1 MSSQD
6 YSNARF
12 PEGFLW
18 GAATSSYQIEGA
30 VREGGRGQSI
40 WDTFSHTPGKTVN
53 GDTGDVAVDHYHR
66 WHQDV
71 ALMRDLGLSAYRFS
85 IAWPRI
91 IPEGVGAVNQDGLDF
106 YDRLVDGLLEAGI
119 EPWATLY
126 HWDLPQALGDQG
138 GLKNRDV
145 ADAFETYVGV
155 ITERLGDRVKN
166 WITINEPFVAGFIGY
181 WWGMH
186 APGETSRAAGLA
198 AVHNLLRMHGK
209 GVDVVRDRV
218 PGAKVGITLNL
229 TSVYTLG
236 DSAADEEE
244 VRRDDG
250 LSNRWFLDPVFKGSY
265 PEDMVEE
272 FGDDMPEVQEGD
284 LDLASRGSD
293 FLGVNYYMPSY
304 VKAGVENPFFDPTIA
319 PDYERTA
326 TGWLVEPRGLRD
338 LLVRLDQDYGPREI
352 YITENGAAFDD
363 DRPVDGRVHDPRRIA
378 YYHGHLGACHDAIGE
393 GVPLKGYFAWSLMD
407 NFEWSEGYSKRFG
420 LVYVD
425 YSTQERTPKDSAR
438 WYANVIGENA
448 IQPEDAVNP

>member
-1 MSSQD
+1 MSSQNHN
-6 YSNARF
+6 NARF
-12 PEGFLW
+12 PDGFRW

-30 VREGGRGQSI
+30 VRDGGRGQSI

-53 GDTGDVAVDHYHR
+53 GDTGDIAVDHYHR

-71 ALMRDLGLSAYRFS
+71 AMMRELDLQAYRFS
-85 IAWPRI
+85 VAWPRI
-91 IPEGVGAVNQDGLDF
+91 IPEGVGPVNQEGLDF

-126 HWDLPQALGDQG
+126 HWDLPQALGDQD
-138 GLKNRDV
+138 GLKNRDI
-145 ADAFETYVGV
+145 ADAFEAYVGAV
-155 ITERLGDRVKN
+155 TDRLGDRVKK

-209 GVDVVRDRV
+209 GVDVVRERV
-218 PGAKVGITLNL
+218 PDARVGITLNL

-236 DSAADEEE
+236 DSEADEDE

-272 FGDDMPEVQEGD
+272 FGDDMPEVHPGD
-284 LDLASRGSD
+284 MELMSRETD

-304 VKAGVENPFFDPTIA
+304 VKAGVENAFFDPSLA

-326 TGWLVEPRGLRD
+326 TGWLVEPRGLKD
-338 LLVRLDQDYGPREI
+338 LLVRIDQDYGPEEI

-363 DRPVDGRVHDPRRIA
+363 DRPVDGRVHDPRRLA
-378 YYHGHLGACHDAIGE
+378 YYHGHLGACHDAIGQ

-420 LVYVD
+420 IVYVD
-425 YSTQERTPKDSAR
+425 YSTQERTPKDTAR
-438 WYANVIGENA
+438 WYANVIRENA
-448 IQPEDAVNP
+448 IQPEDATGT